1 MLLICF
7 DIEFYLRFRQSSRP
21 YAQTQYRIPRVQS
34 AGFVGYSDNFRITFS
49 RPGQAEV
56 GICPLFGKIGYDF
69 VDILFAR
76 IVTDDDIPDA
86 IDLVRI
92 LRHRRVLEPF
102 FQIVHGLRRRGGIG
116 MGCRADRIDSVPAFL
131 RGS

>member
-1 MLLICF
+1 M
-7 DIEFYLRFRQSSRP
+7 
-21 YAQTQYRIPRVQS
+21 
-34 AGFVGYSDNFRITFS
+34 
-49 RPGQAEV
+49 GQAEF
-56 GICPLFGKIGYDF
+56 GICPLLGKIGYDF

-86 IDLVRI
+86 VDLVRI

-102 FQIVHGLRRRGGIG
+102 LQVVRGLRRGGIG